1 MRSARI
7 DRRGTREGAL
17 TLVLLLAAVLIG
29 LALRTPTPQPA
40 DYGRDSNVSH
50 LSISPTGLIDYCTG
64 GNHVIITTDHAQT
77 VLGAP
82 ECKGSK

>member
-1 MRSARI
+1 MSLRRVLSR
-7 DRRGTREGAL
+7 DRAL
-17 TLVLLLAAVLIG
+17 TLVLVAVAILIG

-40 DYGRDSNVSH
+40 DY
-50 LSISPTGLIDYCTG
+50 CTN

-77 VLGAP
+77 ALGAP